1 MNTPGPSA
9 TSPAGGERTTAQAI
23 VAALALPP
31 SPALTEEPRDP
42 LPLIGLHQISRDT
55 TMLYGV
61 GPVDASGRVKNSDI
75 VRALG
80 WQSGDKLEVIPGLGG
95 IVIFASP
102 DGLFTVPVKPCI
114 VIPAAA
120 RRIHDIQ
127 PGDHVLLAAAP
138 EYSVVI
144 VHTRQAINEM
154 LARYH
159 SAFPSRGHQ
168 HE

>member
-1 MNTPGPSA
+1 M
-9 TSPAGGERTTAQAI
+9 TSPEPRAASPIVKGRTAAQGI
-23 VAALALPP
+23 VAALALPLT
-31 SPALTEEPRDP
+31 PAPAEPPRP
-42 LPLIGLHQISRDT
+42 LPLIGLHQLSRDT
-55 TMLYGV
+55 TLLYGV
-61 GPVDASGRVKNSDI
+61 GPVDASGRIKNSDI

-80 WQSGDKLEVIPGLGG
+80 WQPGDKLEVITGLGG
-95 IVIFASP
+95 IVIFSSH
-102 DGLFTVPVKPCI
+102 DGLFTVPAKPCI

-138 EYSVVI
+138 VYGFVI
-144 VHTRQAINEM
+144 VHTRQAVNEM

-159 SAFPSRGHQ
+159 SAFPPRGHR

>member
-1 MNTPGPSA
+1 MTAAASNSA
-9 TSPAGGERTTAQAI
+9 SQVDGVRTAAQEI
-23 VAALALPP
+23 VAALSLPLSLP
-31 SPALTEEPRDP
+31 SAEPLRP
-42 LPLIGLHQISRDT
+42 LPLVGLRELSRDT

-61 GPVDASGRVKNSDI
+61 GPVDASGRVKDHDV

-80 WQSGDKLEVIPGLGG
+80 WRPGDKLEVIPALGG
-95 IVIFASP
+95 IVIFTSP
-102 DGLFTVPVKPCI
+102 DGLFTVPLKPCI

-120 RRIHDIQ
+120 RRLHDIQ

-138 EYSVVI
+138 EYGLVI
-144 VHTRQAINEM
+144 VHTRQAMNDM

-159 SAFPSRGHQ
+159 SAFPQLGHR

>member
-1 MNTPGPSA
+1 MTAPEPSA
-9 TSPAGGERTTAQAI
+9 TSPAGGARTAAQAI
-23 VAALALPP
+23 VAALALPL
-31 SPALTEEPRDP
+31 SPAPAEPLRP
-42 LPLIGLHQISRDT
+42 LPLASLRQLSRDT

-80 WQSGDKLEVIPGLGG
+80 WQPGDKLEVIPGLGG
-95 IVIFASP
+95 IVIFSSP
-102 DGLFTVPVKPCI
+102 DGLFTVPFKPCI

-120 RRIHDIQ
+120 RRIHNIQ

-144 VHTRQAINEM
+144 VHTRQAVNEM

-159 SAFPSRGHQ
+159 SAFPSRGRQ

>member
-1 MNTPGPSA
+1 MTTPEPSP
-9 TSPAGGERTTAQAI
+9 TSPAGDARTAAQAI
-23 VAALALPP
+23 VAALALPL
-31 SPALTEEPRDP
+31 SPASAEPLRP
-42 LPLIGLHQISRDT
+42 LPLVNLHQLSRDT

-61 GPVDASGRVKNSDI
+61 GPVDASGRVKNRDI
-75 VRALG
+75 VHALG

-95 IVIFASP
+95 IVILPSP

-144 VHTRQAINEM
+144 IHTRQAINEM

-159 SAFPSRGHQ
+159 SAFPPRDHQ
-168 HE
+168 HD

>member
-1 MNTPGPSA
+1 MTTPEPRTA
-9 TSPAGGERTTAQAI
+9 SPAARAPTAAQEI
-23 VAALALPP
+23 VAALAIPLT
-31 SPALTEEPRDP
+31 PASAEPLRP
-42 LPLIGLHQISRDT
+42 LPLIGLHQLFRDT

-61 GPVDASGRVKNSDI
+61 GPVDASGRVKNGDI

-80 WQSGDKLEVIPGLGG
+80 WQPGDKLEVVPGLGG
-95 IVIFASP
+95 IVIFSSP

-144 VHTRQAINEM
+144 VHTRQAVNEM

-159 SAFPSRGHQ
+159 SAFPPRGQ

>member
-1 MNTPGPSA
+1 MTTPEPGA
-9 TSPAGGERTTAQAI
+9 ASPAGDARTAAQAI
-23 VAALALPP
+23 VAALALPLA
-31 SPALTEEPRDP
+31 PASAEPLRP
-42 LPLIGLHQISRDT
+42 LPLINLHQLPRDT

-61 GPVDASGRVKNSDI
+61 GPVDASGRVKNSEL

-80 WQSGDKLEVIPGLGG
+80 WQPGDKLEVIPSLGG
-95 IVIFASP
+95 IIIFSSP
-102 DGLFTVPVKPCI
+102 DGLFTVPFKPCI

-120 RRIHDIQ
+120 RRIHNIQ

-138 EYSVVI
+138 EYSVVVI
-144 VHTRQAINEM
+144 HTRQAMNEM

-159 SAFPSRGHQ
+159 SAFPPRSHR

>member
-1 MNTPGPSA
+1 MTRPCPCSHHLATRLLNQAPAWMPARTVLPAAGWTPA
-9 TSPAGGERTTAQAI
+9 TSSCVT
-23 VAALALPP
+23 
-31 SPALTEEPRDP
+31 
-42 LPLIGLHQISRDT
+42 RDT

-80 WQSGDKLEVIPGLGG
+80 WQPGDKLEVIPSLGG
-95 IVIFASP
+95 IVIISSP
-102 DGLFTVPVKPCI
+102 GGLFTVPVKPCI

-144 VHTRQAINEM
+144 VHTRRAVNDM

-159 SAFPSRGHQ
+159 SAFSPASRH

>member
-1 MNTPGPSA
+1 MTTPEPRTA
-9 TSPAGGERTTAQAI
+9 SPAARAPTAAQEI
-23 VAALALPP
+23 VAALALPLP
-31 SPALTEEPRDP
+31 PASAEPLRP
-42 LPLIGLHQISRDT
+42 LPLIGLHQLSRDT

-61 GPVDASGRVKNSDI
+61 GPVDASGRVKNGDI

-80 WQSGDKLEVIPGLGG
+80 WQPGDKLEVVPGLGG
-95 IVIFASP
+95 IVIFSSP

-159 SAFPSRGHQ
+159 SAFPPRGQ

>member
-1 MNTPGPSA
+1 MTTPEPS
-9 TSPAGGERTTAQAI
+9 TTPLDGGARTAAQAI
-23 VAALALPP
+23 VAALALPL
-31 SPALTEEPRDP
+31 SPASAEPPRP
-42 LPLIGLHQISRDT
+42 LPLINLHRLSRDT

-80 WQSGDKLEVIPGLGG
+80 WQPGDKLEVIPGLGG
-95 IVIFASP
+95 IVIFSSP
-102 DGLFTVPVKPCI
+102 DGLFTVPFKPCV

-144 VHTRQAINEM
+144 VHTRQAVNEM

-159 SAFPSRGHQ
+159 SAFSPRGHQ

>member
-1 MNTPGPSA
+1 MTAPEPA
-9 TSPAGGERTTAQAI
+9 AASPARSTRTAAQDI
-23 VAALALPP
+23 IAALALPL
-31 SPALTEEPRDP
+31 SPASAEPLRP
-42 LPLIGLHQISRDT
+42 LPLIGLHQLPRDT
-55 TMLYGV
+55 TMFYGV
-61 GPVDASGRVKNSDI
+61 GPVDASGRVKNADI

-80 WQSGDKLEVIPGLGG
+80 WQPGDKLEVNPGLSG
-95 IVIFASP
+95 IVIFTSP

-144 VHTRQAINEM
+144 VHTRQAVNAM

-159 SAFPSRGHQ
+159 SSFPARDRQ